1 MVRRHR
7 GFTLVELLVTTGML
21 SMLAAAGF
29 AALSTGIKSAAKA
42 RRYGAMIAH
51 GQVALQTLTRDIRAA
66 VKSNDFCLVSLDNE
80 HEGLDADTLDFV
92 ALRKSRIDVDEF
104 DEPTGS
110 RCEIGYYIENDDDTE
125 IQWMLRR
132 EDGTLDD
139 DPLEGGIVTLAG
151 PFVSELE
158 FEFYDGLF
166 WQSGW
171 EDAKTFPEAIRIYIA
186 VVDEDE
192 TENPIY
198 FTTTVQIISR

>member
-1 MVRRHR
+1 MVRRQR
-7 GFTLVELLVTTGML
+7 GFTLVELLITTGMM

-29 AALSTGIKSAAKA
+29 AALSTGMRSAARAK
-42 RRYGAMIAH
+42 RYGAMIAR
-51 GQVALQTLTRDIRAA
+51 GQIALQALTRDIRAA
-66 VKSNDFCLVSLDNE
+66 VKSGEFCLVSLDNE
-80 HEGLDADTLDFV
+80 HEGLSVDTLDFV
-92 ALRKSRIDVDEF
+92 ALRKSRIAVDEF

-110 RCEIGYYIENDDDTE
+110 RCEIGYYIECDDDTE
-125 IQWMLRR
+125 MKWMLRR

-158 FEFYDGLF
+158 LEFYDGMF

-171 EDAKTFPEAIRIYIA
+171 DDTKTFPEVVRIYIA

-192 TENPIY
+192 IENPMY
-198 FTTTVQIISR
+198 FTTTVPIITR